1 MMLYMTNQESQD
13 GNPAPWGY
21 DDFIIMAGSGED
33 ASERDAEDYDSS
45 ISNRLGGAE
54 KLEDTLQAIAKLEQY
69 QANVLQG
76 AGVAFDGYET
86 YKQAQY
92 DDIILDIQMLEKEK
106 DNIDDLIDEI
116 NADDDDSDLDNLVES
131 APEKDS
137 RLISNR
143 ERLTAIEILLQ
154 GLRAREQ
161 EIVALSD
168 ESLVIHD
175 IDRMKKQV
183 ERIIHLQILNDKAT
197 RFTLKYNSNTQL
209 N

>member
-1 MMLYMTNQESQD
+1 M
-13 GNPAPWGY
+13 
-21 DDFIIMAGSGED
+21 
-33 ASERDAEDYDSS
+33 
-45 ISNRLGGAE
+45 
-54 KLEDTLQAIAKLEQY
+54 
-69 QANVLQG
+69 QG

-183 ERIIHLQILNDKAT
+183 ERIIYLQILNDKAA
-197 RFTLKYNSNTQL
+197 RFSLKYNSNTQL